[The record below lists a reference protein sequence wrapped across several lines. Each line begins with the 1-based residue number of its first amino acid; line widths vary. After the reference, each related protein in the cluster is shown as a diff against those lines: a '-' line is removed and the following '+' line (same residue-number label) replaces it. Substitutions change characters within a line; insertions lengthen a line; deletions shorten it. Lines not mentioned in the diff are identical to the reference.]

1 MARANFKSANTVTR
15 CQTVRPDFTGFGRSW
30 RKRRDLHRR
39 NTAHHDRGPPGLF
52 HLPDG
57 RSHETLVNVIEV
69 IMSNERYQGID
80 GYVGNTPL
88 IRLRRLSE
96 LTGCEIL
103 GKAEFMNPGGS
114 VKDRAAYGIITDAE
128 QASRLRPGATIVEGT
143 AGNTGI
149 GLAVIGRA
157 RGYRTVIVIPNNQ
170 SPEKMHLLRPLG
182 AEVKAVPEKPYKD
195 PENYNHIAR
204 RLAEERGWF
213 WANQFDN
220 TANRDAHY
228 RSTGPEIWKQTEGK
242 ITAFIAAVGTGGTLA
257 GVRTYLK
264 EQNPKVEIVCAD
276 PYGAAMWSWFTNGNL
291 ETNDGDSIAEGIG
304 QGRVTKNVEGTKVDR
319 AYRIPDQVGLTI
331 VYQLLREEGLFLGLS
346 SGINVAGALSFAKE
360 SSPGQTI
367 VTILCDSG
375 HKYQSTLF
383 NRDWLASNHLDPDL
397 PLESVLNERS
407 LEL

>member
-1 MARANFKSANTVTR
+1 MSVTY
-15 CQTVRPDFTGFGRSW
+15 S
-30 RKRRDLHRR
+30 
-39 NTAHHDRGPPGLF
+39 
-52 HLPDG
+52 
-57 RSHETLVNVIEV
+57 
-69 IMSNERYQGID
+69 GID
-80 GYVGNTPL
+80 GYVGKTPL

-103 GKAEFMNPGGS
+103 GKAEFMNPAGS
-114 VKDRAAYGIITDAE
+114 VKDRAAYGIITAAE
-128 QASRLRPGATIVEGT
+128 RAGRLKPGATIVEGT

-157 RGYRTVIVIPNNQ
+157 KGYRTVIVIPNNQ
-170 SPEKMHLLRPLG
+170 SPEKMHLLRTLG

-195 PENYNHIAR
+195 PENYNHITR
-204 RLAEERGWF
+204 RLAEQRGWF

-242 ITAFIAAVGTGGTLA
+242 VGAFVAAVGTGGTLA
-257 GVRTYLK
+257 GVGVYLK
-264 EQNPKVEIVCAD
+264 EQNQKIEIVCAD

-304 QGRVTKNVEGTKVDR
+304 QGRVTKNIEGIKVDR
-319 AYRIPDQVGLTI
+319 AYRIPDQTGLTI

-346 SGINVAGALSFAKE
+346 SGINVAGAARFANE
-360 SSPGQTI
+360 SGLGQTI
-367 VTILCDSG
+367 VTVLCDSG

-383 NRDWLASNHLDPDL
+383 NRDWLASNHLDPNL
-397 PLESVLNERS
+397 PLESIFGR
-407 LEL
+407 